1 MPEVVITTPF
11 GSLCS
16 MISRARIIALQK
28 SGVNLLSGGLVK
40 VRRYTLDFGSV
51 QTTDPLEPIGS
62 VNKAEGE
69 AMMNP

>member
-1 MPEVVITTPF
+1 
-11 GSLCS
+11 

-40 VRRYTLDFGSV
+40 VKRYTLAFGSV

-62 VNKAEGE
+62 VNRDEGE
-69 AMMNP
+69 AMVSLQELAMDDFVL